1 MLATDGENVIIL
13 VDDLFSSPS
22 SAMYEAKL
30 ILCGRIPGRSGWG
43 DGGREHNTTQYTPPL
58 YPCAAVVGKT
68 NFPSHYEECVA
79 FIGQML
85 SEERMHVN
93 MLTLAIEYRIFAAQ
107 GVNIQLSK
115 KAKSSEV
122 CWEISPRKKSDYSR
136 NKTGPIVYGWEL
148 LFVCYTWNGD
158 AGKQFGWFSF
168 PELAAVGGA
177 GLCI

>member
-1 MLATDGENVIIL
+1 MGE
-13 VDDLFSSPS
+13 SPEGVGGGMVGGNTIHN
-22 SAMYEAKL
+22 AMV
-30 ILCGRIPGRSGWG
+30 
-43 DGGREHNTTQYTPPL
+43 GGNTIQHNTRP
-58 YPCAAVVGKT
+58 AVSLGKT

-122 CWEISPRKKSDYSR
+122 CWEISPRKKSLGR
-136 NKTGPIVYGWEL
+136 RIIP
-148 LFVCYTWNGD
+148 
-158 AGKQFGWFSF
+158 
-168 PELAAVGGA
+168 
-177 GLCI
+177 

>member
-1 MLATDGENVIIL
+1 MGE
-13 VDDLFSSPS
+13 SP
-22 SAMYEAKL
+22 E
-30 ILCGRIPGRSGWG
+30 GV
-43 DGGREHNTTQYTPPL
+43 GGGMVGGNTIHNTMGGTRYNTIHAPL

-115 KAKSSEV
+115 KAKSSV
-122 CWEISPRKKSDYSR
+122 ICWEISPRKKSLGR
-136 NKTGPIVYGWEL
+136 RIIP
-148 LFVCYTWNGD
+148 
-158 AGKQFGWFSF
+158 
-168 PELAAVGGA
+168 
-177 GLCI
+177 